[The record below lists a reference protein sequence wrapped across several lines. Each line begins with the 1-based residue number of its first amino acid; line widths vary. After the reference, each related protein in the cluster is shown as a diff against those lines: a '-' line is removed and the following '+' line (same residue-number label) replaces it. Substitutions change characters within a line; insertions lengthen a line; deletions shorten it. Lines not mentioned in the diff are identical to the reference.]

1 MGSYIPS
8 TYEERLAMLAEIG
21 MKSEDDLFAALP
33 ESIKIKELNIPEGMS
48 ELEVQKKIRA
58 IADKNKV
65 FKSIFRGAG
74 SYNHY
79 IPAIVKTVT
88 GKEEFL
94 TAYTPY
100 QAEISQGVLQ
110 SIFEYQTQICE
121 LTGMDVSNASVYDG
135 AVAAAEAVFM
145 CQDRKKKGVVVA
157 GTADPQVI
165 EVIKTYC
172 ASRDVEVKVVGGR
185 DDESCGNCDDIFS
198 VSADAM
204 KNALADDT
212 ACIYVQ
218 SPNYYGVIE
227 DMDALV
233 AAAHEKGAK
242 VIMASNPISLGL
254 LKTPG
259 EYGADIAVGEGQPL
273 GLPIAFGGPYL
284 GFMACKQD
292 MMRKLPG
299 RIVGETEDHDG
310 RRAFV
315 LTLQA
320 REQHIRREKASS
332 NICSNEALCAMTASV
347 YMAAMGP
354 SGMKKVAESCAANAH
369 YLASKLAEVEGV
381 KLVTDKAFFNEFI
394 TKLPVEAKVLEEK
407 LGERGILSGLP
418 VGEHCMLWCCTEV
431 NDKDEIDALVE
442 AVKEVVK

>member
-33 ESIKIKELNIPEGMS
+33 ESIKIKELNIPSGIS
-48 ELEVQKKIRA
+48 EVEVSKKLRTL
-58 IADKNKV
+58 ADKNV
-65 FKSIFRGAG
+65 VYKSIFRGAG
-74 SYNHY
+74 SYSHY
-79 IPAIVKTVT
+79 IPSIVKTVT
-88 GKEEFL
+88 SKEEFL

-157 GTADPQVI
+157 GTADPQTI

-172 ASRDVEVKVVGGR
+172 ESRDVEVKVVGGR
-185 DDESCGNCDDIFS
+185 SEDSCGNCGDIFS
-198 VSADAM
+198 VDAEALA
-204 KNALADDT
+204 NVLADDT
-212 ACIYVQ
+212 ACVYIQ

-233 AAAHEKGAK
+233 SAAHEKGAK
-242 VIMASNPISLGL
+242 VIMGANPISLGL

-273 GLPIAFGGPYL
+273 GLPIGFGGPYL
-284 GFMACKQD
+284 GYMACIKD

-354 SGMKKVAESCAANAH
+354 AGLKQVAEACAANAH
-369 YLASKLAEVEGV
+369 YLAEKLAEVEGV
-381 KLVTDKAFFNEFI
+381 KLVTEKTFFNEFV
-394 TKLPVEAKVLEEK
+394 TRLPVEAKVLEEK
-407 LGERGILSGLP
+407 LAERGILSGLP
-418 VGEHCMLWCCTEV
+418 VGDHCMLWCCTEL
-431 NDKDEIDALVE
+431 NDKEEIDALVD

>member
-8 TYEERLAMLAEIG
+8 TYEERLAMLREIG
-21 MKSEDDLFAALP
+21 MDSMDDLFSALP
-33 ESIKIKELNIPEGMS
+33 ESIKVKELNIPSGLS
-48 ELEVQKKIRA
+48 ELEVSKRVRA
-58 IADKNKV
+58 LAGKNRV
-65 FKSIFRGAG
+65 YDSIFRGAG
-74 SYNHY
+74 AYNHH

-88 GKEEFL
+88 SKEEFL

-145 CQDRKKKGVVVA
+145 CQDRKRKGVVVA

-172 ASRDVEVKVVGGR
+172 ESRDVDVKVVGGR
-185 DDESCGNCDDIFS
+185 GDDSCGNCKDIFS
-198 VSADAM
+198 VDAE
-204 KNALADDT
+204 ALTSVLADDT
-212 ACIYVQ
+212 ACVYIQ

-233 AAAHEKGAK
+233 SAAHEKGAK
-242 VIMASNPISLGL
+242 VIMGANPISLGL
-254 LKTPG
+254 LKTPA

-273 GLPIAFGGPYL
+273 GLPIGFGGPYL
-284 GFMACKQD
+284 GYMACKQD

-354 SGMKKVAESCAANAH
+354 SGMKLVAEACAANAH
-369 YLASKLAEVEGV
+369 YLADRLAEIDGV
-381 KLVTDKAFFNEFI
+381 QLVTDKTFFNEFI
-394 TKLPVEAKVLEEK
+394 TRLPIEARVLEEK
-407 LGERGILSGLP
+407 LAERGILSGLP
-418 VGEHCMLWCCTEV
+418 IGEHCMLWCCTEV
-431 NDKDEIDALVE
+431 NGKEEIDALVD